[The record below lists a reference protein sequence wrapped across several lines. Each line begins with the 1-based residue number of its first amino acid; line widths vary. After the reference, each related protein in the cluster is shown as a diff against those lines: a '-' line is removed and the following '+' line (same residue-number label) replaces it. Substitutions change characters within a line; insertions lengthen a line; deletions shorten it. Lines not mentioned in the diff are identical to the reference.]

1 MCDNINFIARDYFLN
16 ALKNFYVFLCNKDF
30 LKNFKLKFGTFS
42 LGNLCTPRWKEACAM
57 KILSLPSR
65 HYFWQYIH
73 LRFCVIII
81 QNVILVSY
89 LLNADV
95 ASKIE

>member
-57 KILSLPSR
+57 KILSSFEALFLAIYPFKILR
-65 HYFWQYIH
+65 YHYPK
-73 LRFCVIII
+73 CNSGV
-81 QNVILVSY
+81 
-89 LLNADV
+89 LLAQC
-95 ASKIE
+95 